1 MPSDVASGTLW
12 MLGSTLAGAAIAAQ
26 LGVPYAFAG
35 HFAMRH
41 AVAAIRHYKDR
52 YEPSPR
58 HPEPYA
64 MLAVTAVCAD
74 TDEEAARL
82 AAPLRVAIVKNRTGR
97 RAPISSIEEALAYRF
112 TAEEDAIADEFFTG
126 AVIGSPAKVIP
137 GLDALAA
144 ETGADELM
152 LSALLPDLAARTRSL
167 TLIKSPHSRR

>member
-1 MPSDVASGTLW
+1 
-12 MLGSTLAGAAIAAQ
+12 
-26 LGVPYAFAG
+26 VPYAFAG

-41 AVAAIRHYKDR
+41 AQAAIRTYKDR

-58 HPEPYA
+58 HPVPYA

-97 RAPISSIEEALAYRF
+97 RAPIVSIEEALAYDF
-112 TAEEDAIADEFFTG
+112 SAEERAIADEFFTG
-126 AVIGSPAKVIP
+126 AVIGGPETVAA
-137 GLDALAA
+137 GLRALAA
-144 ETGADELM
+144 DTGADELM

-167 TLIKSPHSRR
+167 SLISSCSRAT